1 MQIRKARSVVQYAAL
16 NCWRASAL
24 SCNEEVFTVPY
35 SPLIVNPMRQE
46 LTSIGFDELMTPE
59 AVDGFMEEKAPSAI
73 LVVNSVC
80 GCAAGQAR
88 PGVALA
94 LESENRPQRLATV
107 FAGQDLEATK
117 KARDYFADI
126 PPSSPSIALFKE
138 GELVYFV
145 PRHRIES
152 RSAQEVAADLT
163 AAFDRYFTAA
173 TAAS

>member
-1 MQIRKARSVVQYAAL
+1 M
-16 NCWRASAL
+16 
-24 SCNEEVFTVPY
+24 PY

-46 LTSIGFDELMTPE
+46 LASIGFEDLMTVE
-59 AVDGFMEEKAPSAI
+59 AVESFIDEKASSAI
-73 LVVNSVC
+73 LVINSVC

-94 LESENRPQRLATV
+94 LQSDNRPERLVTV
-107 FAGQDLEATK
+107 FAGQDVEATK

-126 PPSSPSIALFKE
+126 PPSSPSIALFKD
-138 GELVYFV
+138 GEMVYFV

-152 RSAQEVAADLT
+152 RSAEEVAADLT
-163 AAFDRYFTAA
+163 AAFDRYFAAA